1 MTKKTTSEN
10 FSDSFWSNSSESDF
24 FSYSSSLSLNR
35 KKNNQPSL
43 QNLLHAV
50 DESPEFHDPY
60 SDLSL
65 FLSNSIKKEI
75 ETTNISDRWTLKI
88 QEQLLSK
95 ITPEF
100 QKRFP
105 QYRLGVAAL
114 KKIWKKV
121 LFYTQQIQDKKEAV
135 DSEGKINVNFFIK
148 ENLRQYFQQK
158 AISFL
163 TPYQCAHQIASK
175 MSECIATLEGTK
187 PKLELLTQTIWA
199 LQKHLLNS
207 SPLKQAKTPYDE
219 FDKIDKLIVKTIL
232 EITAKHPHIGMSD
245 LEYKTKESL
254 QALHDLPDF
263 ASTDKIIC
271 NVSAILAE
279 KLYATS
285 SFHFLFFIEQKEAIH
300 NFIRK
305 HSSLYKNTIAMPQI
319 PDLVRRIIALYTLA
333 SQLPKNLETK
343 ILYQA
348 IEASFTSSRTRP
360 DIPQSVYAFISA
372 ELLFLKKS
380 TDGFSLEEI
389 QTTIAAAYKE
399 VALLPSLEQKDK
411 ELLEIII
418 WKILSETEGFLE
430 KLPYRIGQK
439 IEEELAGIL
448 IDDPSKSFSSITH
461 ETVQFFKKVKEL
473 TETKK
478 WEGIPKKIHLW
489 CIQNDMLCRS
499 IRLNLETPLAK
510 MIQKAFSEKAGHQ
523 ICHSSLISEVCQTFL
538 KKFPSATIYMSQ
550 LSSRAWTL
558 YKYMWFTT
566 FSKEEESSFDRFLIW
581 QIPFLKHQ
589 GETTEN
595 LLRQLEEICKKCLP
609 LIPFESKQAVSSII
623 TFQKQKQTH

>member
-1 MTKKTTSEN
+1 MTKKTTAEN
-10 FSDSFWSNSSESDF
+10 FSDNFWSNSSESDF
-24 FSYSSSLSLNR
+24 LSYSSSLSLNR
-35 KKNNQPSL
+35 KKNNQSSIDHF
-43 QNLLHAV
+43 LHAV
-50 DESPEFHDPY
+50 DESPDFHDPY

-75 ETTNISDRWTLKI
+75 QSNELSDRWTLKI

-121 LFYTQQIQDKKEAV
+121 LFYTQQIQNKTEAI
-135 DSEGKINVNFFIK
+135 DSEGKININFFIK

-158 AISFL
+158 AVSFL

-187 PKLELLTQTIWA
+187 PKLELLTQTIWS
-199 LQKHLLNS
+199 LQKHLLIS
-207 SPLKQAKTPYDE
+207 SPSGQAKTPYDE

-232 EITAKHPHIGMSD
+232 ETTAKHPHIGMSE

-263 ASTDKIIC
+263 TSTDKITC
-271 NVSAILAE
+271 NVSAILAD

-300 NFIRK
+300 SFIKK

-333 SQLPKNLETK
+333 SQLPKNIEST

-348 IEASFTSSRTRP
+348 IEASYTNSKIRP
-360 DIPQSVYAFISA
+360 DISQSIYAFISA
-372 ELLFLKKS
+372 ELLLLKNS
-380 TDGFSLEEI
+380 TEGFSLEEI
-389 QTTIAAAYKE
+389 QKIVEASYKE
-399 VALLPSLEQKDK
+399 ASLLPFLDHKNK
-411 ELLEIII
+411 ELLEVII
-418 WKILSETEGFLE
+418 WKLLSETEGFLE

-439 IEEELAGIL
+439 IEEEIAGIL

-478 WEGIPKKIHLW
+478 WESAHKKIHLW

-510 MIQKAFSEKAGHQ
+510 IIQKAFFERAGSQ
-523 ICHSSLISEVCQTFL
+523 TCHSSLISEVCQTFL
-538 KKFPSATIYMSQ
+538 KKFPSATIYMAQ

-566 FSKEEESSFDRFLIW
+566 FSEAQESSFDRFLKW
-581 QIPFLKHQ
+581 HIPFLKHQ
-589 GETTEN
+589 GSSIEN
-595 LLRQLEEICKKCLP
+595 LLQQLEELCKKCLP
-609 LIPFESKQAVSSII
+609 LIPFEPKQALSALMS
-623 TFQKQKQTH
+623 FQEKK